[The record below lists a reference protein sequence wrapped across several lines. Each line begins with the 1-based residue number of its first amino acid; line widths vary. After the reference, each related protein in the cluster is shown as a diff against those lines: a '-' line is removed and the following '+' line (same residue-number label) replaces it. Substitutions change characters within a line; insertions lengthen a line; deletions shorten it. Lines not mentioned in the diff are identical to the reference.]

1 MIVWGKLNHPPLH
14 SKHHSSWLHQLGL
27 KQLVLNAKS
36 GEATPVENGLEDE
49 QGAGWER
56 LCRALGVGEY

>member
-1 MIVWGKLNHPPLH
+1 MIVWGKLNHPPLY
-14 SKHHSSWLHQLGL
+14 SKQPSSWLHQLGL

-36 GEATPVENGLEDE
+36 GEATPVESSLEDE

-56 LCRALGVGEY
+56 LCCALGVR